1 MIIQY
6 ILRVL
11 TALVTSFYF
20 FPFQFTFLPTGYNTK
35 KVMAVMGLGILLVQL
50 AKKGSFAWNKD
61 IVFISA
67 AAMVVSLI
75 GLCSVIGNDTFD
87 YTYASY
93 IMSMWVWLGGA
104 YTAIS
109 MIRWVHGY
117 VSVRLLADYLVA
129 VCVGQCVLALAI
141 DFYAPLQNFINS
153 FYTDADYFLKHKR
166 LYGLGA
172 ALDVAGL
179 RFSAVLVMQTVLLVN
194 RNAVMKKNALTLYLV
209 SFLVIAVIGNM
220 IARTTTVGVTLSLL
234 YVIYAAYKSGEE
246 NLGSLKNIWKWALGV
261 FALGLPVIV
270 YLYYQNAMIHDHIRF
285 AFEGFF
291 SLVEKGTWEVHSND
305 RLEMMVVFP
314 ETLKTW
320 IIGDG
325 YFNSPLL
332 NPYFTGVAKTEF
344 YMGTDIGYLRFIFY
358 FGVIGLLSFMYFF
371 MLVTNCC
378 IRRFPM
384 FKSMF
389 VLLLLVNFIVWFKV
403 STDIFVVFALF
414 LCISRDEEEE
424 AERRELAAVQ
434 EQA

>member
-1 MIIQY
+1 MVQFIMK
-6 ILRVL
+6 VL
-11 TALVTSFYF
+11 VALFTSFYF
-20 FPFQFTFLPTGYNTK
+20 FPFQFSFLPMGYNTK
-35 KVMAVMGLGILLVQL
+35 KVMAVVGLGILLVQL
-50 AKKGSFAWNKD
+50 AKKSSFAWNKD
-61 IVFISA
+61 IIFISV

-75 GLCSVIGNDTFD
+75 GLCSVVGNDTFD

-104 YTAIS
+104 YTVVS
-109 MIRWVHGY
+109 LMRCVHGY

-153 FYTDADYFLKHKR
+153 IYSDGDYFVKHKR

-172 ALDVAGL
+172 NLDVAGL
-179 RFSAVLVMQTVLLVN
+179 RFSAVLVMMTVLLVKW
-194 RNAVMKKNALTLYLV
+194 NAVMKKQTLAFYLV

-220 IARTTTVGVTLSLL
+220 IARTTTVGVALSFL
-234 YVIYAAYKSGEE
+234 YVIYVAYSSGEE
-246 NLGSLKNIWKWALGV
+246 KLGSLKNIWKWVLGV
-261 FALGLPVIV
+261 FVLGLPVIV
-270 YLYYQNAMIHDHIRF
+270 YLYYQNAVIHDHIRF

-325 YFNSPLL
+325 YFNSPML
-332 NPYFTGVAKTEF
+332 NPYFTGVNRTEY

-358 FGVIGLLSFMYFF
+358 FGVIGLLAFMYYFI
-371 MLVTNCC
+371 LVTNCC
-378 IRRFPM
+378 MKRFLAL
-384 FKSMF
+384 KQIF
-389 VLLLLVNFIVWFKV
+389 VMLLLVNFIVWFKV
-403 STDIFVVFALF
+403 ATDIFLVFALF
-414 LCISRDEEEE
+414 LCISKEEEDE
-424 AERRELAAVQ
+424 AEQKELAAVQ
-434 EQA
+434 ESF